1 MNKGKGK
8 GDNQMVD
15 WLQDAALSMS
25 ADPTALFLAIVLL
38 SLLQEDLATATAAT
52 LAAATP
58 ERLALLFAAACAG
71 LMLGDNGL
79 YATGR
84 LARRLPW
91 LARRLSNR
99 KLIRLW
105 RFLDHHGSRLVIA
118 ARFLPGTRLLT
129 YLACGYRPLAYPRFL
144 PADGAAVLVWSAIV
158 FAAARP
164 AGAWFAT
171 LTGTGR
177 IALGAA
183 LVLLLFL
190 LPRLIA
196 ILLRRVRKRWWP
208 TAGSAAGKTDGGH
221 S

>member
-1 MNKGKGK
+1 
-8 GDNQMVD
+8 MVD
-15 WLQDAALSMS
+15 WLQEAAIDMS
-25 ADPTALFLAIVLL
+25 ADPAALFLAIVLL

-52 LAAATP
+52 LAAAAP
-58 ERLALLFAAACAG
+58 DRLALLFGAACAG

-91 LARRLSNR
+91 LARRLSSR
-99 KLIRLW
+99 RLIRLW
-105 RFLDHHGSRLVIA
+105 RFLDDHGSRLVVA

-129 YLACGYRPLAYPRFL
+129 YLACGYRPLVYPRFL
-144 PADGAAVLVWSAIV
+144 LAEAAAVLVWTAIV

-164 AGAWFAT
+164 AGAWFAA
-171 LTGTGR
+171 LTDRGR
-177 IALGAA
+177 LALAGA
-183 LVLLLFL
+183 LILLLFL

-196 ILLRRVRKRWWP
+196 ILLRGVRRRWWP
-208 TAGSAAGKTDGGH
+208 AAGAGGLPERTGEER